1 MKAQAAQSQYESL
14 IINMCVSF
22 CIILKMAVI
31 IKDLYVGI
39 QVIDLRW
46 YFQEFSIK
54 MLNCIYLVPACFL
67 QATAK
72 KQTQLPWRSA

>member
-1 MKAQAAQSQYESL
+1 
-14 IINMCVSF
+14 
-22 CIILKMAVI
+22 MAVI

-54 MLNCIYLVPACFL
+54 MLNHSYLVPSCFL

-72 KQTQLPWRSA
+72 KQHKAPMKKSLI